1 MSDGTEFKPR
11 ILGFLCNWC
20 CYGGADLAGVSR
32 YQFPPYIRV
41 IRVMCSGRVD
51 LSFVLRAFTNGTDGV
66 FIGGCHLNDCHY
78 NTHGNFDALSM
89 TRLAKKLLEHTGI
102 NPDRLRIEWVSAGEG
117 IRYADIMTD
126 FAAQIKKLGPLGSS
140 EGTDRNELKTKLKE
154 VNKLV
159 PYMKLVAKEKLASH
173 LPEEADYQN
182 LFTKEEVETLLSE
195 APSYYIDPE
204 KCQACGICAR
214 RCPAEAIIGG
224 KNLIHVIDQEKCIKC
239 GTCFEA
245 CPPRFEAIKKLS
257 AQEPVPAPL
266 PEEKRTIA
274 RRDKEATA
282 E

>member
-1 MSDGTEFKPR
+1 MSAATEFKPR
-11 ILGFLCNWC
+11 IVGFLCNWC

-51 LSFVLRAFTNGTDGV
+51 LSFVLRAFSNGTDGV

-89 TRLAKKLLEHTGI
+89 TRLAKKLLEHVGI

-154 VNKLV
+154 VSKLV
-159 PYMKLVAKEKLASH
+159 PYIKLEKKEKLASH
-173 LPEEADYQN
+173 LPDEADYQN
-182 LFTKEEVETLLSE
+182 LFTKEEVEELLSQ
-195 APSYYIDPE
+195 APAYYIDPE

-239 GTCFEA
+239 GTCIEV
-245 CPPRFEAIKKLS
+245 CPPRFEAVKKLT
-257 AQEPVPAPL
+257 ADEPVPAPL
-266 PEEKRTIA
+266 PEDKRTIA
-274 RRDKEATA
+274 RKGGEEKAD
-282 E
+282 

>member
-1 MSDGTEFKPR
+1 MSAGTEFKPS

-51 LSFVLRAFTNGTDGV
+51 LSFVLRAFSNGTDGV

-89 TRLAKKLLEHTGI
+89 TRLCKKLLEHIGI

-140 EGTDRNELKTKLKE
+140 EGTDRNELRSRLKE
-154 VNKLV
+154 VSKLV
-159 PYMKLVAKEKLASH
+159 PYIKLVKKDKLASH
-173 LPEEADYQN
+173 LPTEEEYAD
-182 LFTKEEVETLLSE
+182 LFTAEEVETLLSE
-195 APSYYIDPE
+195 APAYYIDPD

-214 RCPAEAIIGG
+214 KCPVEAIAGG
-224 KNLIHVIDQEKCIKC
+224 KNLIHIIDQEKCIKC

-245 CPPRFEAIKKLS
+245 CPDRFGAVKKLT
-257 AQEPVPAPL
+257 AQEPVPPPI
-266 PEEKRTIA
+266 PEEARTIA
-274 RRDKEATA
+274 RAGKEKD
-282 E
+282 

>member
-51 LSFVLRAFTNGTDGV
+51 LSFVLRAFSNGTDGV

-89 TRLAKKLLEHTGI
+89 TRLARKLLEHVGI

-126 FAAQIKKLGPLGSS
+126 FAAQIKELGPLGSS
-140 EGTDRNELKTKLKE
+140 EGTDRNELRSKLAE
-154 VNKLV
+154 VYKLV
-159 PYMKLVAKEKLASH
+159 PYIKLVEKEKLASH
-173 LPEEADYQN
+173 LPDEADYQN
-182 LFTKEEVETLLSE
+182 LFTKEEVEELLSE
-195 APSYYIDPE
+195 APAYYIDPE

-214 RCPAEAIIGG
+214 KCPAEAIIGG

-239 GTCFEA
+239 GTCIEA
-245 CPPRFEAIKKLS
+245 CPPRFEAVKKLAAS
-257 AQEPVPAPL
+257 EPVPPPL
-266 PEEKRTIA
+266 PEEKRTLTRKGGEEKA
-274 RRDKEATA
+274 D
-282 E
+282 

>member
-1 MSDGTEFKPR
+1 MSAGTEFKPR

-51 LSFVLRAFTNGTDGV
+51 LSFVLRAFSNGTDGV

-159 PYMKLVAKEKLASH
+159 PYIKLVKKEKLASH
-173 LPEEADYQN
+173 LPDEADYLK
-182 LFTKEEVETLLSE
+182 LFTKDEVEALLSE
-195 APSYYIDPE
+195 APAYYIDPE

-214 RCPAEAIIGG
+214 KCPAEAIIGG

-257 AQEPVPAPL
+257 AQEPVPPPL

-274 RRDKEATA
+274 RKGGEEKTD
-282 E
+282 

>member
-51 LSFVLRAFTNGTDGV
+51 LSFVLRAFSNGTDGV

-89 TRLAKKLLEHTGI
+89 TRLAKKLLEHVGI

-159 PYMKLVAKEKLASH
+159 PYIKLEKKEKLASH
-173 LPEEADYQN
+173 LPDEADYQN
-182 LFTKEEVETLLSE
+182 LFTKEEVEELLSE
-195 APSYYIDPE
+195 APAYYIDPE

-239 GTCFEA
+239 GTCIEA
-245 CPPRFEAIKKLS
+245 CPPRFEAVKKLS
-257 AQEPVPAPL
+257 ADEPVPPPL
-266 PEEKRTIA
+266 PEEKRTIT
-274 RRDKEATA
+274 RKGGEG

>member
-1 MSDGTEFKPR
+1 MSAGTEFKPR

-51 LSFVLRAFTNGTDGV
+51 LSFVLRAFSNGTDGV

-159 PYMKLVAKEKLASH
+159 PYIKLVKKEKLASH
-173 LPEEADYQN
+173 LPNEADYLK
-182 LFTKEEVETLLSE
+182 LFTKEEVEELLSE
-195 APSYYIDPE
+195 APAYYIDPE

-214 RCPAEAIIGG
+214 KCPAEAIIGG

-257 AQEPVPAPL
+257 AEEPVPPPL

-274 RRDKEATA
+274 RKGGEEKT

>member
-1 MSDGTEFKPR
+1 MSAGTEFRPN
-11 ILGFLCNWC
+11 IVGFLCNWC

-51 LSFVLRAFTNGTDGV
+51 LEFVLRAFSNGTDGV

-102 NPDRLRIEWVSAGEG
+102 NPDRLRLEWVSAGEG

-140 EGTDRNELKTKLKE
+140 EGKDREELKSRLEE
-154 VNKLV
+154 VKKLV
-159 PYMKLVAKEKLASH
+159 PYIKLVKKEKLASR
-173 LPEEADYQN
+173 LPTEEEYQE
-182 LFTKEEVETLLSE
+182 LFTTDEVETLLSE

-204 KCQACGICAR
+204 KCQACGICLR
-214 RCPAEAIIGG
+214 KCPVEAITGG
-224 KNLIHVIDQEKCIKC
+224 KNQIHIIDQEKCIKC

-245 CPPRFEAIKKLS
+245 CPTRFGAVKKLT
-257 AQEPVPAPL
+257 AQEPVPPPI
-266 PEEKRTIA
+266 PEEARTIVREGGKNKA
-274 RRDKEATA
+274 D
-282 E
+282 

>member
-1 MSDGTEFKPR
+1 MSAGTEFKPR

-51 LSFVLRAFTNGTDGV
+51 LSFVLRAFSNGTDGV

-78 NTHGNFDALSM
+78 NTHGNFDSLSM
-89 TRLAKKLLEHTGI
+89 TQLAKKLLEHVGI

-140 EGTDRNELKTKLKE
+140 EGTDRNELKSKLKE

-159 PYMKLVAKEKLASH
+159 PYIKLVKKEKLASH
-173 LPEEADYQN
+173 LPDEADYQN
-182 LFTKEEVETLLSE
+182 LFTKEEVEALLSE
-195 APSYYIDPE
+195 APAYYIDPE

-214 RCPAEAIIGG
+214 KCPAEAIIGG

-274 RRDKEATA
+274 RKGGEEKA

>member
-1 MSDGTEFKPR
+1 MSAGTEFKPN
-11 ILGFLCNWC
+11 IIGFLCNWC

-51 LSFVLRAFTNGTDGV
+51 LEFVLRAFSNGTDGV

-78 NTHGNFDALSM
+78 NTQGNFDALSM

-140 EGTDRNELKTKLKE
+140 EGTDRSELKSRLEEIK
-154 VNKLV
+154 KLV
-159 PYMKLVAKEKLASH
+159 PYIKLVKKDKLASR
-173 LPEEADYQN
+173 LPNEEEYLT
-182 LFTKEEVETLLSE
+182 LFTTDEVETLLHE

-204 KCQACGICAR
+204 KCQACGICLR
-214 RCPAEAIIGG
+214 KCPVEAITGG
-224 KNLIHVIDQEKCIKC
+224 KNQIHVIDQDKCIKC

-245 CPPRFEAIKKLS
+245 CPARFGAVKKLT
-257 AQEPVPAPL
+257 AQEPVPPPI
-266 PEEKRTIA
+266 PEEARTIA
-274 RRDKEATA
+274 REGKEK
-282 E
+282 

>member
-1 MSDGTEFKPR
+1 MSAGTEFKPN
-11 ILGFLCNWC
+11 IIGFLCNWC

-51 LSFVLRAFTNGTDGV
+51 MSFVLRAFSNGTDGV

-89 TRLAKKLLEHTGI
+89 TKLCKKLLERVGI

-126 FAAQIKKLGPLGSS
+126 FARQIERLGPLGSS
-140 EGTDRNELKTKLKE
+140 EGKDRQELKSRLKE
-154 VNKLV
+154 IDKLV
-159 PYMKLVAKEKLASH
+159 PYIKLVKKDKLASR
-173 LPEEADYQN
+173 LPIEEEYEK
-182 LFTKEEVETLLSE
+182 LFTTDEVETLVSE

-204 KCQACGICAR
+204 KCRACMICAR
-214 RCPAEAIIGG
+214 KCPVEAIIGG
-224 KNLIHVIDQEKCIKC
+224 KDLIHVIDQEKCLKC

-245 CPPRFEAIKKLS
+245 CPPRFGAVTKLIGK
-257 AQEPVPAPL
+257 PVPPPV
-266 PEEKRTIA
+266 PEEARAIA
-274 RRDKEATA
+274 RKGESG
-282 E
+282 